1 MTDQVRLNEQFRY
14 RSCTIKFVKTHD
26 LEIKQYFIK
35 LYLLSRTKSG
45 LTETESDPGYESD
58 EILFSG
64 KKMENM
70 ELLNRGKER
79 TVLRAVDV
87 SLQLPNLPDLST
99 PLSSLHLRDCRISRI
114 PATLLKIIKH
124 VSLTYLL
131 IYMRPVLVSERI
143 GVGRTNM
150 ILNRQQQ

>member
-1 MTDQVRLNEQFRY
+1 MPTLD
-14 RSCTIKFVKTHD
+14 I
-26 LEIKQYFIK
+26 EIKQLK
-35 LYLLSRTKSG
+35 LTISTQICDSKSLFELLFSPFNRFFLKLDLLSRTKSG

-79 TVLRAVDV
+79 PVLRAVDV

-124 VSLTYLL
+124 VSLTNLL
-131 IYMRPVLVSERI
+131 IYMRPLFLFLKGLELDAQI
-143 GVGRTNM
+143 
-150 ILNRQQQ
+150 

>member
-1 MTDQVRLNEQFRY
+1 MTDQVRSNEQFRY
-14 RSCTIKFVKTHD
+14 RSCTIKFVQTHD
-26 LEIKQYFIK
+26 LEIKQYFLK

-79 TVLRAVDV
+79 PVLRAVDV

-124 VSLTYLL
+124 VSLTNLL
-131 IYMRPVLVSERI
+131 IYMRPLFLFLKGLELDAQI
-143 GVGRTNM
+143 
-150 ILNRQQQ
+150 

>member
-1 MTDQVRLNEQFRY
+1 MTDQVRSNEQFRY
-14 RSCTIKFVKTHD
+14 RSCTIKFVQAHD
-26 LEIKQYFIK
+26 LEIKQYFLK

-79 TVLRAVDV
+79 PVPRAVDV

-124 VSLTYLL
+124 VSLTNLL
-131 IYMRPVLVSERI
+131 IYMRPLFLFLKGLELDAQI
-143 GVGRTNM
+143 
-150 ILNRQQQ
+150 

>member
-1 MTDQVRLNEQFRY
+1 VTDHVRSNEQFRY
-14 RSCTIKFVKTHD
+14 HSCTIKFVQAHD
-26 LEIKQYFIK
+26 LEIKQYFLK

-79 TVLRAVDV
+79 PVLRAVDV

-124 VSLTYLL
+124 VSLTNLL
-131 IYMRPVLVSERI
+131 IYMRPLFLFLKGLE
-143 GVGRTNM
+143 
-150 ILNRQQQ
+150 LDA

>member
-1 MTDQVRLNEQFRY
+1 MTDQVRSNEQFRY
-14 RSCTIKFVKTHD
+14 RSCTIKFVQTHD
-26 LEIKQYFIK
+26 LEIKQYFLK

-79 TVLRAVDV
+79 PVPRAVDV

-124 VSLTYLL
+124 VSLTNLL
-131 IYMRPVLVSERI
+131 IYMRPLFLFLKGLELDAQI
-143 GVGRTNM
+143 
-150 ILNRQQQ
+150 

>member
-1 MTDQVRLNEQFRY
+1 MHDQVCSSTRFRNQ
-14 RSCTIKFVKTHD
+14 TVFPK
-26 LEIKQYFIK
+26 K

-79 TVLRAVDV
+79 PVLRAVDV

-124 VSLTYLL
+124 VSLTNLL
-131 IYMRPVLVSERI
+131 IYMRPLFLFLKGLE
-143 GVGRTNM
+143 
-150 ILNRQQQ
+150 LDA

>member
-1 MTDQVRLNEQFRY
+1 MTDQVRSNEQFRY
-14 RSCTIKFVKTHD
+14 RSCTIKFVQTHD
-26 LEIKQYFIK
+26 LEIKQYFLK

-79 TVLRAVDV
+79 PVLRAVDV

-124 VSLTYLL
+124 VSLTNLL
-131 IYMRPVLVSERI
+131 IYMRPLFLFLKGLE
-143 GVGRTNM
+143 
-150 ILNRQQQ
+150 LDA